1 MTITSFQ
8 KRVYRLLKK
17 VPKGK
22 VTTYGALAKKLKTS
36 PRAVGQA
43 MRTNPF
49 APRVPCHRVIRSDG
63 SIGGFR
69 GKTKGKAIQEKIAL
83 LRKEGVKIKKNKV
96 EKKALYKI

>member
-1 MTITSFQ
+1 MITPFQ
-8 KRVYRLLKK
+8 KKVYQLLKK

-49 APRVPCHRVIRSDG
+49 APKVPCHRVIRSDG

-69 GKTKGKAIQEKIAL
+69 GRTKGKTISEKIKL
-83 LRKEGVKIKKNKV
+83 LRKEGVEIKKNRV